1 MARSL
6 RIQYPGAFYH
16 VMHRGNGGREI
27 FVDDVDRFS
36 FLDFLA
42 RSIDIYDIRLHCYVL
57 MGNHFHLLVETP
69 RGNLS
74 EFMRHFNISY
84 TAYFNKRYR
93 RIGHLY
99 QGRYKSV
106 LVEQESFLTM
116 VSRYIHLNPV
126 RIKTFQEASVEELMA
141 YLHDYQWSSFNG
153 YVEEEDGTDER
164 VNVCHELVLEEYG
177 GNTRE
182 GRLAYRRQI
191 FMDLAENLDIKDKVV
206 GQSII
211 GTESFVRWIK
221 NSFLSQGKDREQ
233 PAVRKVYSRLA
244 QGDILAVI
252 SAETGVDL
260 DQLKRRGV
268 ERQIAMDLLYRLGG
282 LKGVE
287 IGRLLG
293 VDYTTVS
300 QSRKRLR
307 ERRKKDA
314 ELDAL
319 VRSIEN
325 KLSTIKI

>member
-27 FVDDVDRFS
+27 FIDDVDRFS

-84 TAYFNKRYR
+84 TAYFNKRR
-93 RIGHLY
+93 RCTGHLY

-106 LVEQESFLTM
+106 LIEQESFLTM

-126 RIKTFQEASVEELMA
+126 RTQAFQGASAEELMA
-141 YLHDYQWSSFNG
+141 YLHRYQWSSFNG
-153 YVEEEDGTDER
+153 YVDEDGTDER

-177 GNTRE
+177 GCTQK

-191 FMDLAENLDIKDKVV
+191 FMDLVEKLDIKDKVV
-206 GQSII
+206 GQSIL
-211 GTESFVRWIK
+211 GTESFARWVK

-233 PAVRKVYSRLA
+233 PAVRTISSSLV
-244 QGDILAVI
+244 QGEILSAI
-252 SAETGVDL
+252 AAETGVDL
-260 DQLKRRGV
+260 GQLRQRGV

-282 LKGVE
+282 LKGGE

-314 ELDAL
+314 RLDAL
-319 VRSIEN
+319 VRRIEN